1 MQSYTPGTHDYSPYP
16 ARPSPLRRGLGA
28 TGTTS
33 EPFTPVKGLS
43 PVEMK
48 KMGKEINSVAKIVE
62 VVYMAVN
69 AFSENNVETDQ
80 VLDYLKDVIEKG
92 VSNVRVFWVC
102 SQ

>member
-1 MQSYTPGTHDYSPYP
+1 
-16 ARPSPLRRGLGA
+16 
-28 TGTTS
+28 
-33 EPFTPVKGLS
+33 
-43 PVEMK
+43 MK

>member
-1 MQSYTPGTHDYSPYP
+1 MHDYSPYP
-16 ARPSPLRRGLGA
+16 ARPSPLRSSVRS

-33 EPFTPVKGLS
+33 APCTPAKGLS

-48 KMGKEINSVAKIVE
+48 KMGKEINSVSKVVE

-92 VSNVRVFWVC
+92 VSNLRVLWVY
-102 SQ
+102 S